1 MSNFNL
7 NSVVIA
13 GRVCTEI
20 EYRQLPNGC
29 SVANFTV
36 AVNRKKTAGGETPTD
51 FIRCSAWD
59 KTAEFVSEYFRKGM
73 AICVM
78 GELRYRTRT
87 DKEGKT
93 DGVLEVKGEK
103 ILFVDSKAERERGA
117 LNVQAEQ
124 NGGGTYTDMAD
135 GGGAN
140 TAKGS
145 VYDDSLPF

>member
-20 EYRQLPNGC
+20 ECRQLSNGC

-36 AVNRKKTAGGETPTD
+36 AVNRKKTAGGEIPTD

-59 KTAEFVSEYFRKGM
+59 KTAEFISEYFRKGM

-78 GELRYRTRT
+78 GELRYRIRT
-87 DKEGKT
+87 DKDGKT
-93 DGVLEVKGEK
+93 DNVLEVKGEK
-103 ILFVDSKAERERGA
+103 VLFVDSKAERDTVECGVQTEQDVVSETE
-117 LNVQAEQ
+117 NVSA
-124 NGGGTYTDMAD
+124 
-135 GGGAN
+135 
-140 TAKGS
+140 
-145 VYDDSLPF
+145 YDDGLPF